1 MKSFLWL
8 FFCVSGVHVCRFST
22 FDCDLVD
29 GFSRRVVNEHDV
41 NECTRWRK
49 ALRMPP
55 SGVSYSKWDRIETSD
70 DESEPAATQPLEP
83 LLESRKRNADRDS
96 DEALAKRFI
105 GHLQQHSKVPVPP
118 ALRELVARFVA
129 VTDKRENASN
139 TFRYADIIAFGAR
152 YQTELVNRGMVD
164 ALCELH
170 RQMLDGVKLESPN
183 PPKDAVV
190 ADMHKLMDAINTL
203 EALRTT
209 THAAHFFEQVCGW
222 PWMVLD
228 GLGWPQMAS
237 GCQSSSTIVC
247 G

>member
-1 MKSFLWL
+1 MAERS
-8 FFCVSGVHVCRFST
+8 
-22 FDCDLVD
+22 
-29 GFSRRVVNEHDV
+29 E
-41 NECTRWRK
+41 RK
-49 ALRMPP
+49 PP

-118 ALRELVARFVA
+118 ALREMVARFVA

-139 TFRYADIIAFGAR
+139 TFRYADIVAFGAR

-170 RQMLDGVKLESPN
+170 RQMLDGIKLESPN

-209 THAAHFFEQVCGW
+209 TNAAHFFEQVCGYSW
-222 PWMVLD
+222 IALD
-228 GLGWPQMAS
+228 GLGWPRMAS
-237 GCQSSSTIVC
+237 DGLGWPRMASDGLGWHLDANYRHPLSVADPLSRCARPRVVTRRAS
-247 G
+247 